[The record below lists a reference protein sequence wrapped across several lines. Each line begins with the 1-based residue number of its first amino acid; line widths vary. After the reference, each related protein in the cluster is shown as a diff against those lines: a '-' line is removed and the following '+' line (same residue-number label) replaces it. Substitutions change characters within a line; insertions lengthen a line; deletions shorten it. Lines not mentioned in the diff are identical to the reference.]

1 MRTLKALS
9 LCCLVAAAAR
19 GDDPSTTR
27 AGRVLTTRGGPVA
40 FSPDGR
46 KILIG
51 QAEAGGVLTVW
62 DAQSGELVRTVA
74 RPAGVIRTVAWS
86 PDGRLLAAGG
96 SDTTVTLW
104 EATTGRE
111 MHTFKSHAEVVQSVS
126 FSPDSKTL
134 VSGSSDKT
142 LRLWDV
148 GKGTE
153 VWALSMPG
161 PPAGA
166 KPSRGIPGAG
176 GKVFAVAFSPDGKTV
191 AAGGGDGFCE
201 AGELVLWDAG
211 TGKLQR
217 RLLGADE
224 QQVWSVAFSPD
235 GKLLAGGTTGGS
247 VRLFDVRTGEVRRE
261 LCGGDQLRGL
271 AISPDGRTLAAA
283 IRKEVKLWVVGTG
296 ELKRTLR
303 GHGNWV
309 GSIAFT
315 PDGKGLV
322 SGDSDGVVRLW
333 ALAADK

>member
-1 MRTLKALS
+1 MRTLKAIS

-19 GDDPSTTR
+19 GDDPSPTPD
-27 AGRVLTTRGGPVA
+27 GRVLTTRAGPVA

-46 KILIG
+46 MVFTGDDADRGMK
-51 QAEAGGVLTVW
+51 VW
-62 DAQSGELVRTVA
+62 DARSGERVRNVP

-96 SDTTVTLW
+96 SNKTVTLW
-104 EATTGRE
+104 DATTGRE
-111 MHTFKSHAEVVQSVS
+111 VHTLRGHTDVVHSIA

-142 LRLWDV
+142 VRLWDV

-153 VWALSMPG
+153 VRALSLPG

-166 KPSRGIPGAG
+166 KPIPGMPCQ
-176 GKVFAVAFSPDGKTV
+176 VFAVAFSPDGKAV
-191 AAGGGDGFCE
+191 AAGGGDGLSE
-201 AGELVLWDAG
+201 AGEMVLWDAG
-211 TGKLQR
+211 TGKLLR

-224 QQVWSVAFSPD
+224 HEVFSVAFSPD
-235 GKLLAGGTTGGS
+235 GKLLAGGTTAGS
-247 VRLFDVRTGEVRRE
+247 IRLFDVRTGEVRRE
-261 LCGGDQLRGL
+261 FRGGDQLRGL

-283 IRKEVKLWVVGTG
+283 IRKEVKLWDVGTG

-309 GSIAFT
+309 GSIAFSA
-315 PDGKGLV
+315 DGKALA
-322 SGDSDGVVRLW
+322 SGGSDGVRLW
-333 ALAADK
+333 TLAADK